1 MNLRDHSRTEDALR
15 NAALA
20 VSSAAGEG
28 VFRELVRS
36 IATILDVEIA
46 FIAMPKPDDPGTLR
60 MLAYYMDG
68 RIVEDFEYPIANTPC
83 ETVVGRQF
91 QVYPSGLLEGFPL
104 DNEFRD
110 MGVESYAGYPLT
122 DARGQPTGLM
132 SVVSRRPITE
142 PELIESVLKIFA
154 SRAMVELERERAE
167 AAVRASEEQY
177 RAIFNASEDALVL
190 WDSSLRRVDVNPAYE
205 RLYGW
210 TREEVVGRGYDTLG
224 IPAQFTEPRLDLV
237 RRSLTGETCRVELES
252 VRKSGE
258 RFQADI
264 RTIPFMHR
272 GERHVLTIAR
282 DITERRE
289 RDQALRASEEQY
301 RAIFT
306 ASFDSMIIRTL
317 EGEIVDVN
325 PALESMYGYTREE
338 LVGRTFGPIIP
349 ERLADAYRG
358 YLAEVAA
365 GRHVRTETR
374 LWRKD
379 GSHVDIEVL
388 GSLVTYHGKP
398 HVLSVARDISERRER
413 EQALRASEE
422 QYRAI
427 FNATTDGLV
436 LRDAELRL
444 VDVNPALL
452 AMTGF
457 TREETLGEQR
467 VLFAPPEL
475 HGRVRDAYRR
485 ALAGEHVVYESQ
497 AIRRDGSRFEVEMR
511 YLPIQYQ
518 GRPHVLAVARDVTER
533 KRAEQ
538 AVRASEAQYRAIF
551 NASDDALVLWDS
563 SLRRVDVN
571 PAYERVFG
579 WTREEVVGHGYEAR
593 TVSPEYV
600 ERRMELVRRSLAGET
615 CRAEL
620 ESVRKNGEHF
630 QADIRTIPF
639 LHRGEPHV
647 LTVVHDVTER
657 RRREEALRAS
667 EEQYRAIF
675 NASFDGMIIRTLEG
689 EIVDVNPALES
700 MYGYT
705 REELVGRT
713 FGPII
718 SEQRAGSFRGY
729 LAEVAAGRHFRT
741 ESQVPRKDGSRVYIE
756 VLGSP
761 VMYQGRPHVLSVV
774 RDISERREREQ
785 ALRAS
790 EEQYRAV
797 FDASLDALV
806 LRDEGFRIVDVNPSY
821 ERMSGYAREEVV
833 GADHVVANPP
843 EIDAAVKALHR
854 RALAGEPVRMETQM
868 IRRDGRP
875 IEIELSGV
883 RTMYQGRPH
892 VLYAGRDITARK
904 QAEARHRELEA
915 QLRQA
920 QKMEAIGHLT
930 GGIAHDF
937 NNILTG
943 IMGYLTLASEREAAQ
958 GDGKL
963 ARHLQQAQHGA
974 TRARE
979 LIQQMLT
986 FSRAQKGR
994 PRAVALA
1001 PLVEDAVKLLGSS
1014 LPSSVELRTALE
1026 TSLPGV
1032 MIDPVHVE
1040 QILLNLCIN
1049 ARDAMQGAGTIS
1061 VGVRLAAH
1069 GGGAACTS
1077 CHQAADGRYVELS
1090 VADTGPGIAPQVIER
1105 MFEPFFSTKEVG
1117 RGSGMGLSTV
1127 HGIVHEH
1134 GGHIVV
1140 DTTPGRGATFR
1151 VLLPALEGE
1160 ADAAAP
1166 EDAGEARRKPPRQTL
1181 EGRVLLVDDEQMV
1194 GEFMAELLGGWG
1206 LEVAVYRDPVEAERW
1221 LAEDPARVDLVLTDQ
1236 TMPKMT
1242 GLELATRVGAM
1253 RPGMP
1258 VILYS
1263 GYAENLREDDL
1274 ARCGVR
1280 ALLAKPVESEPLF
1293 AALAEALRR

>member
-1 MNLRDHSRTEDALR
+1 MNIRDHSRTEDALR

-20 VSSAAGEG
+20 VSTATGEG

-36 IATILDVEIA
+36 IATILDVEVA
-46 FIAMPKPDDPGTLR
+46 FIALPKPDDACWLR
-60 MLAYYMDG
+60 MLAFYAEG
-68 RIVEDFEYPIANTPC
+68 RMVEDFEYKLAGTPC
-83 ETVVGRQF
+83 ETVVGHEFRC
-91 QVYPSGLLEGFPL
+91 YPSGIAERFPL
-104 DNEFRD
+104 DEDFRKL
-110 MGVESYAGYPLT
+110 GVESYAGYPLT
-122 DARGQPTGLM
+122 DARGEPAGLM
-132 SVVSRRPITE
+132 AVASRRPVIE

-167 AAVRASEEQY
+167 AALRASEEQY

-190 WDSSLRRVDVNPAYE
+190 WDAQLRRVDVNPAYE

-210 TREEVVGRGYDTLG
+210 TREEVIGRGYDTLG
-224 IPAQFTEPRLDLV
+224 IPAQFAEPRLDLV
-237 RRSLTGETCRVELES
+237 RRTLAGETCHVELES
-252 VRKSGE
+252 VRKNGE

-272 GERHVLTIAR
+272 GEPQVLTIAR

-289 RDQALRASEEQY
+289 RDEALRASEEQY
-301 RAIFT
+301 RAIFNS
-306 ASFDSMIIRTL
+306 SFDSMIIRTL
-317 EGEIVDVN
+317 EGEIIDVN
-325 PALESMYGYTREE
+325 PALESMYGYTRDE
-338 LVGRTFGPIIP
+338 LIGRTFGPIIP
-349 ERLADAYRG
+349 ENLADAYRA

-365 GRHVRTETR
+365 KRHVRTESR
-374 LWRKD
+374 LPRKD

-457 TREETLGEQR
+457 TRAETIGEER

-475 HGRVRDAYRR
+475 HGKVRDAYRR

-511 YLPIQYQ
+511 YLPIRYQ
-518 GRPHVLAVARDVTER
+518 GRPHVLAIARDVTER
-533 KRAEQ
+533 RRAEQ
-538 AVRASEAQYRAIF
+538 SVRASEEQYRAIF
-551 NASDDALVLWDS
+551 NASEDALVLWDAQ
-563 SLRRVDVN
+563 LRRVDVN
-571 PAYERVFG
+571 PAYERMFG
-579 WTREEVVGHGYEAR
+579 WSREEVVGRRYEAR
-593 TVSPEYV
+593 GVSPEYV
-600 ERRMELVRRSLAGET
+600 ERRMELVRRSLAGER
-615 CRAEL
+615 CHAEL
-620 ESVRKNGEHF
+620 ESVRKSGARF
-630 QADIRTIPF
+630 QADIRTIPVV
-639 LHRGEPHV
+639 HRGEPHV
-647 LTVVHDVTER
+647 LTIVRDITER
-657 RRREEALRAS
+657 REREQALRAS

-700 MYGYT
+700 MYGFK
-705 REELVGRT
+705 REELVGKT

-718 SEQRAGSFRGY
+718 SEKRAESFRGY
-729 LAEVAAGRHFRT
+729 LDEVAAGRHFRT
-741 ESQVPRKDGSRVYIE
+741 ESHVPRKDGSRVYIE

-761 VMYQGRPHVLSVV
+761 VRYQGRPHVLSVV

-821 ERMSGYAREEVV
+821 QHMSGYAREEVL

-854 RALAGEPVRMETQM
+854 RALAGEPVRMETRM
-868 IRRDGRP
+868 VRRDGSP
-875 IEIELSGV
+875 IELELSGV

-943 IMGYLTLASEREAAQ
+943 IMGYLTLATEREAASS
-958 GDGKL
+958 DAKL

-994 PRAVALA
+994 PRVVALA

-1014 LPSSVELRTALE
+1014 LPSRVELRTALE
-1026 TSLPGV
+1026 TGLPGV

-1049 ARDAMQGAGTIS
+1049 ARDAMDGAGTIS
-1061 VGVRLAAH
+1061 VGVRLAAP
-1069 GGGAACTS
+1069 GGGAVCTS
-1077 CHQAADGRYVELS
+1077 CHQAADGRYVELT

-1140 DTTPGRGATFR
+1140 DTAPGRGSTFR
-1151 VLLPALEGE
+1151 VLLPGLEGE
-1160 ADAAAP
+1160 ADGAAP
-1166 EDAGEARRKPPRQTL
+1166 EDERQAQRKPLRQRL

-1206 LEVAVYRDPVEAERW
+1206 LEVTVYRNPVEAERW

-1242 GLELATRVGAM
+1242 GLELAACVGAL

-1280 ALLAKPVESEPLF
+1280 ALLAKPVEPEPLF
-1293 AALAEALRR
+1293 TALAEALRR

>member
-20 VSSAAGEG
+20 VSTATGEG

-36 IATILDVEIA
+36 IATILDVDIA
-46 FIAMPKPDDPGTLR
+46 FIALPRPDDPCRLR
-60 MLAYYMDG
+60 MLAYYVDG

-83 ETVVGRQF
+83 ETVVGQRF
-91 QVYPSGLLEGFPL
+91 QVYPSGLMERFPL
-104 DNEFRD
+104 DDEFRGMD
-110 MGVESYAGYPLT
+110 VESYAGYPLT
-122 DARGQPTGLM
+122 DARGRPTGLM

-154 SRAMVELERERAE
+154 SRAMVELERQRAE
-167 AAVRASEEQY
+167 QALRGSEEQY
-177 RAIFNASEDALVL
+177 RAMFNASEDALVL
-190 WDSSLRRVDVNPAYE
+190 WDSRLRRVDVNPAYE
-205 RLYGW
+205 RMYGW
-210 TREEVVGRGYDTLG
+210 TREEVIGRSYEARTVT
-224 IPAQFTEPRLDLV
+224 PEYAERRLELV
-237 RRSLTGETCRVELES
+237 RRSLAGESCHAELES
-252 VRKSGE
+252 ERKSGE

-264 RTIPFMHR
+264 RTIP
-272 GERHVLTIAR
+272 
-282 DITERRE
+282 
-289 RDQALRASEEQY
+289 
-301 RAIFT
+301 
-306 ASFDSMIIRTL
+306 
-317 EGEIVDVN
+317 
-325 PALESMYGYTREE
+325 
-338 LVGRTFGPIIP
+338 
-349 ERLADAYRG
+349 
-358 YLAEVAA
+358 
-365 GRHVRTETR
+365 
-374 LWRKD
+374 
-379 GSHVDIEVL
+379 
-388 GSLVTYHGKP
+388 
-398 HVLSVARDISERRER
+398 
-413 EQALRASEE
+413 
-422 QYRAI
+422 
-427 FNATTDGLV
+427 
-436 LRDAELRL
+436 
-444 VDVNPALL
+444 
-452 AMTGF
+452 
-457 TREETLGEQR
+457 
-467 VLFAPPEL
+467 
-475 HGRVRDAYRR
+475 
-485 ALAGEHVVYESQ
+485 VV
-497 AIRRDGSRFEVEMR
+497 
-511 YLPIQYQ
+511 
-518 GRPHVLAVARDVTER
+518 
-533 KRAEQ
+533 
-538 AVRASEAQYRAIF
+538 
-551 NASDDALVLWDS
+551 
-563 SLRRVDVN
+563 
-571 PAYERVFG
+571 
-579 WTREEVVGHGYEAR
+579 
-593 TVSPEYV
+593 
-600 ERRMELVRRSLAGET
+600 
-615 CRAEL
+615 
-620 ESVRKNGEHF
+620 
-630 QADIRTIPF
+630 
-639 LHRGEPHV
+639 HRGEPHV
-647 LTVVHDVTER
+647 LTIVRDITER
-657 RRREEALRAS
+657 RQREEALRAS

-700 MYGYT
+700 MYGFA
-705 REELVGRT
+705 RDELIGKT

-718 SEQRAGSFRGY
+718 SEERAESFRGY

-741 ESQVPRKDGSRVYIE
+741 ESHVPRKDGSRVYIE

-761 VMYQGRPHVLSVV
+761 VMYHGRPHVLSVV
-774 RDISERREREQ
+774 RDITERRAQESRLRATVEAALDCIVIMDEQGLIREFNPAAERSFGYKRAEVLGKPLAETLIPERFRAGHHAGLARYLRTGEGPYLGRRVEVSALRADGSEFPAELAIATAREPRGRIFVGYLRDITRRKAREA

-821 ERMSGYAREEVV
+821 QRMSGYAREEVV

-868 IRRDGRP
+868 VRRDGRP

-958 GDGKL
+958 ADAKL

-994 PRAVALA
+994 PRVVALA

-1026 TSLPGV
+1026 TGLPGV

-1049 ARDAMQGAGTIS
+1049 ARDAMEGAGTIS
-1061 VGVRLAAH
+1061 VGVRLAAQ

-1077 CHQAADGRYVELS
+1077 CHQAADGRYVELT
-1090 VADTGPGIAPQVIER
+1090 VADTGPGIEPQVIER

-1140 DTTPGRGATFR
+1140 DTAPGGGASFR

-1166 EDAGEARRKPPRQTL
+1166 EDDRKARRKPLRHTL

-1206 LEVAVYRDPVEAERW
+1206 LEVKVYRNPVEAERW
-1221 LAEDPARVDLVLTDQ
+1221 LAGDPARVDLVLTDQ

-1242 GLELATRVGAM
+1242 GLELAARVGAM

-1280 ALLAKPVESEPLF
+1280 ALLAKPVEPEPLF